1 MFNITDQNASI
12 CYQCYSNS
20 STYAFV
26 FHWNKK
32 FPKQYYLDLK
42 LEPRSSIIYM
52 HEYVSNL
59 PMNVTKRNT
68 IWVSSNNAV
77 SILSKSWYEIEK
89 NWALDLSWW
98 KKKKSARFQ
107 NQNDESSS
115 TMFVVDRVV

>member
-1 MFNITDQNASI
+1 M
-12 CYQCYSNS
+12 Y
-20 STYAFV
+20 
-26 FHWNKK
+26 
-32 FPKQYYLDLK
+32 
-42 LEPRSSIIYM
+42 
-52 HEYVSNL
+52 EYVSNL

-68 IWVSSNNAV
+68 IWVRSNNAV

-98 KKKKSARFQ
+98 KKKKKSARFQ